1 MPDFLLR
8 DPLRDVAR
16 HGDRSVRDAVD
27 RNESKGHLD
36 IKFVPALVQRACQGR
51 TSLKLLDGARHRVI
65 EPAPVRRAKMLRHDQ
80 IENLPERLRGAEPT
94 RTAPPRLGS
103 TA

>member
-1 MPDFLLR
+1 
-8 DPLRDVAR
+8 
-16 HGDRSVRDAVD
+16 
-27 RNESKGHLD
+27 
-36 IKFVPALVQRACQGR
+36 
-51 TSLKLLDGARHRVI
+51 
-65 EPAPVRRAKMLRHDQ
+65 VRRAKMLRHDQ